1 MGYNESLRANSNY
14 PPMSQSEW
22 DDAPWN
28 QVEVPDKKFEIQVSQ
43 TLVRTCDVITNK
55 YIPGPSGVDYDSDD
69 EGGCVPIGYQEP
81 DDTSDVD
88 WGKEYADN
96 DHYTPLELINKFK
109 EYLEKEWDALKDV
122 EDAKDAETRR
132 KKREIKHLID
142 ECDEWENDYTEFEE
156 V

>member
-1 MGYNESLRANSNY
+1 MDNYNY
-14 PPMSQSEW
+14 PCGADTP
-22 DDAPWN
+22 DAPWN
-28 QVEVPDKKFEIQVSQ
+28 QEEVPDKEFEIQVSQ
-43 TLVRTCDVITNK
+43 TLVKTCDVVTDK

-69 EGGCVPIGYQEP
+69 EGGCVAISYQEP

-88 WGKEYADN
+88 WGKEFSEN
-96 DHYTPLELINKFK
+96 WHYTPLELINKFK

-132 KKREIKHLID
+132 KKRKIKHLID
-142 ECDEWENDYTEFEE
+142 ECDGWENDYTEFEE

>member
-1 MGYNESLRANSNY
+1 MDNYNY
-14 PPMSQSEW
+14 PCGADT

-43 TLVRTCDVITNK
+43 TLVKTCDVVTNK

-69 EGGCVPIGYQEP
+69 EGGTITIGYQEP

-88 WGKEYADN
+88 WEKEFSEN
-96 DHYTPLELINKFK
+96 WHYTPLELINKFK
-109 EYLEKEWDALKDV
+109 EYLEREWDALKDV

-142 ECDEWENDYTEFEE
+142 ECDGWENDYTEFEE

>member
-1 MGYNESLRANSNY
+1 MDNYNY
-14 PPMSQSEW
+14 PCGADTP
-22 DDAPWN
+22 DAPWN
-28 QVEVPDKKFEIQVSQ
+28 QEDVPEKEFEIQVSQ
-43 TLVRTCDVITNK
+43 TLVKTCDVITDK

-69 EGGCVPIGYQEP
+69 EGGCVAIGWNEP

-88 WGKEYADN
+88 WEHEYAEN

-109 EYLEKEWDALKDV
+109 EHLEREWDAIKDV

-132 KKREIKHLID
+132 KKREIKHLIE
-142 ECDEWENDYTEFEE
+142 ECYGWEKDDTEFEE